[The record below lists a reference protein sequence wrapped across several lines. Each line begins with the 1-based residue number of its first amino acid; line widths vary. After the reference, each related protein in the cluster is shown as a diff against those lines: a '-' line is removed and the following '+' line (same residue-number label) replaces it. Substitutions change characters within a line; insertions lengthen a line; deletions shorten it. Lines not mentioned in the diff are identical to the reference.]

1 MNMNELFEDATEH
14 TTNDSIF
21 EENSEIISKETQKK
35 ILEEITRTK
44 EKFRYIWKDV
54 KYPG

>member
-44 EKFRYIWKDV
+44 ERFRYIWKDV